1 MELKTKVEKVND
13 TRVKVETEVDA
24 ESVSKALNL
33 IYKEYANKYKFPGF
47 RPGKAPRPVI
57 NNAFGK
63 EDIYMQATENV
74 INDAFN
80 LLVEEESLRP
90 VGSPNYEDKEN
101 EALIEDKKPYHIEFE
116 LEVSPVVE
124 LESYDPV
131 EAFLP
136 PLEASKD
143 DMKQQIDMYKSI
155 AKLEEDDELT
165 DEIVKEKLSFDTVS
179 ELEDAIKE
187 YVQNQKEANLPRI
200 KEDVVSLK
208 LRERVKTD
216 PTDEMVDFVNNVLL
230 NEMYTNLQ
238 QSGATLDQYLTARG
252 ISADDFYKDVKKQAF
267 DEAKTRIALDSW
279 VKHFNLEATDAEIDA
294 EFAKAGM
301 TDTEMMKELW
311 GKTGRLWRLREAIER
326 TKAVENAVES
336 AKFTFDE
343 EKAAHQFDYLNEGKE
358 ADSEEEENKKKTTA
372 KKSTK
377 KTATKSKAKK
387 EDVEKEEGKD
397 E

>member
-24 ESVSKALNL
+24 QSVSSALNFV
-33 IYKEYANKYKFPGF
+33 YKGYANKYKFPGF

-57 NNAFGK
+57 NNAIGK
-63 EDIYMQATENV
+63 EDIYMQATEDV
-74 INDAFN
+74 LNDAFH

-90 VGSPNYEDKEN
+90 VGSPNYENKEN
-101 EALIEDKKPYHIEFE
+101 EALIEDKKPFHIEFE

-124 LESYDPV
+124 LDSYDPI
-131 EAFLP
+131 EAYLP
-136 PLEASKD
+136 PTEATED

-165 DEIVKEKLSFDTVS
+165 DEIVKEKLSFDSVDD
-179 ELEDAIKE
+179 LKDAIKE
-187 YVQNQKEANLPRI
+187 YVQNQKEVNLPRI

-208 LRERVKTD
+208 LRERVNID
-216 PTDEMVDFVNNVLL
+216 PTDEMVDFINDVLL

-238 QSGATLDQYLTARG
+238 QSGATLDQYLAARG
-252 ISADDFYKDVKKQAF
+252 ISADDFYKDVKKQAY

-279 VKHFNLEATDAEIDA
+279 VKHFDLQATDAEIDA

-301 TDTEMMKELW
+301 TDTKVIKDLW
-311 GKTGRLWRLREAIER
+311 AKTGRLWRLREAIER

-343 EKAAHQFDYLNEGKE
+343 EKAAHQFDYLNEEKE
-358 ADSEEEENKKKTTA
+358 DDGEEKSEDEKTE
-372 KKSTK
+372 KKSPK
-377 KTATKSKAKK
+377 KTASKK
-387 EDVEKEEGKD
+387 EVKEEEAKD